1 MAKISECLHRPV
13 GVQGRK
19 VVFVPEVV
27 GTVPI
32 REQHEYVELVPA
44 TNLRP
49 AINVRE
55 SDIEQARE
63 GSPGV
68 PVYGMWQTL
77 IESGVVSFNHTLQ
90 VVPLNSLDGFYLYCD
105 VGRANYSGV
114 YEAGFF
120 AAEEE
125 FNLEDAYEVN
135 PELSQLV
142 LPTIEAK
149 LAKEMLQE
157 RRRIQRSAWTSL
169 GLSLLVIVGAGLIT
183 DFTLKKIYAYKYATL
198 ENKSALLKNVQT
210 GLEQLRNTRLT
221 EVPDDSDTLEKIA
234 SLWALDKTI
243 KSISGSSFGN
253 KQYEFNLSGVESD
266 PSTIFDWI
274 KSSPQPDGSWNIR
287 FKKKGR

>member
-1 MAKISECLHRPV
+1 MTKISECLHRPV
-13 GVQGRK
+13 EVQGRK

-55 SDIEQARE
+55 SDIEQARV

-68 PVYGMWQTL
+68 PIYGMWQTL
-77 IESGVVSFNHTLQ
+77 IESGGVSFNHTLQ

-142 LPTIEAK
+142 LPSVEAK

-157 RRRIQRSAWTSL
+157 RRIEQRSAWTSL
-169 GLSLLVIVGAGLIT
+169 GLTLLLILGVGFST
-183 DFTLKKIYAYKYATL
+183 DFTLKKIYAHKYATL
-198 ENKSALLKNVQT
+198 ENKSELLKNVQT

-234 SLWALDKTI
+234 SLWALDK
-243 KSISGSSFGN
+243 SIQSVGASSFEN
-253 KQYEFNLSGVESD
+253 RHFEFSLSGLESD
-266 PSTIFDWI
+266 PSKIFDWV
-274 KSSPQPDGSWNIR
+274 KATAQPDGSWNVDFR
-287 FKKKGR
+287 KER